1 MIGIDCGNM
10 RRVALVSLSSYDN
23 EKKKYMP
30 IVFYYYKIYVYDIE
44 ATLTNSFGQPWNLNS
59 KEE

>member
-23 EKKKYMP
+23 EKKNYMP

-44 ATLTNSFGQPWNLNS
+44 ATLTNSFGQP
-59 KEE
+59 